1 MIRLKKVFNLTE
13 EEIVLTNEIA
23 EAISKEPTVETHEVN
38 INFIDV
44 LPIIPNPHNLGLSEN
59 SLLPYG

>member
-23 EAISKEPTVETHEVN
+23 EAINKRAKSRN
-38 INFIDV
+38 SR
-44 LPIIPNPHNLGLSEN
+44 SE
-59 SLLPYG
+59 YKFY

>member
-44 LPIIPNPHNLGLSEN
+44 
-59 SLLPYG
+59 